1 MKKIK
6 APKLKINVL
15 SSEDFKRASTNALF
29 KDSEVYILS
38 KDSILDLYR
47 DLTSLSQGKQNKLH
61 PKNTSILLSPNG
73 EIEANIDL
81 SPYYTRSEALKQF
94 VSRNE
99 QPDNSYYSNL
109 VRDFFKADKIKGAG
123 LINVTRNEDVYT
135 VSSSMPFLFDPN
147 RIHIGDGTG
156 GNAGTTIGHN
166 SSAQHS
172 NSVALG
178 SDSVA
183 TLPNEVS
190 VGNSQTKRKITNV
203 DKGVEPTDVV
213 TVAQLQEAI
222 NSVKNNLTNI
232 ASQLYPI
239 GAVYITVLTHNPTD
253 LFGGQWVKL
262 PAGKMLI
269 NEGDGF
275 NLNETGGEKE
285 HVLTEAEMPTHAHQ
299 VQATSS
305 ADVSSI
311 AIGDHYHAFG
321 TINDNNGMFLT
332 TDGSRTKINKGV
344 RPPDFYFTG
353 WNGSGHDNWR
363 TPGNDTQPWNL
374 YTTRAVPLTEADVS
388 GKKTIDLN
396 VNTVSTRAGT
406 SQAHNNMPPYLV
418 VNMWKRV
425 G

>member
-1 MKKIK
+1 MRKIK

-47 DLTSLSQGKQNKLH
+47 DLTSLSQGKQTKLH

-94 VSRNE
+94 VSRSE

-135 VSSSMPFLFDPN
+135 VSSSMPFSFDNN

-203 DKGVEPTDVV
+203 DKGVESTDVV

-222 NSVKNNLTNI
+222 NTVKNNLTNI

-275 NLNETGGEKE
+275 NLNEIGGEKE
-285 HVLTEAEMPTHAHQ
+285 HVLTEAEMPGHAH
-299 VQATSS
+299 V
-305 ADVSSI
+305 
-311 AIGDHYHAFG
+311 
-321 TINDNNGMFLT
+321 L
-332 TDGSRTKINKGV
+332 DGKG
-344 RPPDFYFTG
+344 RIQT
-353 WNGSGHDNWR
+353 
-363 TPGNDTQPWNL
+363 
-374 YTTRAVPLTEADVS
+374 
-388 GKKTIDLN
+388 
-396 VNTVSTRAGT
+396 NTVELKGNISYSQSGDNGGGLAKYRSSNGIVKVESYYGEQTRKGDSGDSAINLNIDASHSHILDLSSLSMQRAG
-406 SQAHNNMPPYLV
+406 SSVAHNNMPPYLV

>member
-1 MKKIK
+1 MRKIK

-15 SSEDFKRASTNALF
+15 SYEDFKRASTNALF

-47 DLTSLSQGKQNKLH
+47 DLTSLSQGKQTKLH

-99 QPDNSYYSNL
+99 QPDSSYYSNL

-135 VSSSMPFLFDPN
+135 VSSSMPFSFDPN

-166 SSAQHS
+166 SSAQYS

-183 TLPNEVS
+183 TLPNAVS
-190 VGNSQTKRKITNV
+190 VGHYQTKRKITNV

-222 NSVKNNLTNI
+222 NSVKNNLTTI

-285 HVLTEAEMPTHAHQ
+285 HVLTETEMPRHAH
-299 VQATSS
+299 V
-305 ADVSSI
+305 
-311 AIGDHYHAFG
+311 
-321 TINDNNGMFLT
+321 L
-332 TDGSRTKINKGV
+332 DGKG
-344 RPPDFYFTG
+344 RIQT
-353 WNGSGHDNWR
+353 
-363 TPGNDTQPWNL
+363 
-374 YTTRAVPLTEADVS
+374 
-388 GKKTIDLN
+388 
-396 VNTVSTRAGT
+396 NTVELKGNISYSQSGDNGGGLAKYRSSNGIVKVESYYGEQTRKGDSGDSAINLNIDASHSHILDLSSLSMQRTGS

>member
-1 MKKIK
+1 
-6 APKLKINVL
+6 
-15 SSEDFKRASTNALF
+15 
-29 KDSEVYILS
+29 
-38 KDSILDLYR
+38 
-47 DLTSLSQGKQNKLH
+47 
-61 PKNTSILLSPNG
+61 
-73 EIEANIDL
+73 
-81 SPYYTRSEALKQF
+81 
-94 VSRNE
+94 
-99 QPDNSYYSNL
+99 
-109 VRDFFKADKIKGAG
+109 
-123 LINVTRNEDVYT
+123 
-135 VSSSMPFLFDPN
+135 MPFSFDNN

-190 VGNSQTKRKITNV
+190 VGNSQIKRKITNV
-203 DKGVEPTDVV
+203 DKGIEPTDVV

-222 NSVKNNLTNI
+222 NSVKNNLTTI

-239 GAVYITVLTHNPTD
+239 GAVYITVLAHNPAD

-285 HVLTEAEMPTHAHQ
+285 HMLTEAEMPAHAH
-299 VQATSS
+299 V
-305 ADVSSI
+305 
-311 AIGDHYHAFG
+311 
-321 TINDNNGMFLT
+321 L
-332 TDGSRTKINKGV
+332 DGKG
-344 RPPDFYFTG
+344 RIQT
-353 WNGSGHDNWR
+353 
-363 TPGNDTQPWNL
+363 
-374 YTTRAVPLTEADVS
+374 
-388 GKKTIDLN
+388 
-396 VNTVSTRAGT
+396 NTVELKGNISYSQSGDNGGGLAKYKSSNGIVKVESYYGEQTRKGDSGDSAINLNIDASHFHTLDLSSLSMQRAGA
-406 SQAHNNMPPYLV
+406 SVAHNNMPPYLV

>member
-1 MKKIK
+1 MRKIK

-47 DLTSLSQGKQNKLH
+47 DLTSLSQGKQTKLH

-94 VSRNE
+94 VSRSE

-109 VRDFFKADKIKGAG
+109 VRDFFKSDKIKGAG
-123 LINVTRNEDVYT
+123 IINVTRNEDVYT
-135 VSSSMPFLFDPN
+135 VSSSIPFSFNND

-269 NEGDGF
+269 NEGNGF

-285 HVLTEAEMPTHAHQ
+285 HVLTEAEMPGHAH
-299 VQATSS
+299 VL
-305 ADVSSI
+305 
-311 AIGDHYHAFG
+311 
-321 TINDNNGMFLT
+321 NGRGIVHT
-332 TDGSRTKINKGV
+332 
-344 RPPDFYFTG
+344 
-353 WNGSGHDNWR
+353 
-363 TPGNDTQPWNL
+363 
-374 YTTRAVPLTEADVS
+374 
-388 GKKTIDLN
+388 
-396 VNTVSTRAGT
+396 NTVELKGNLSYAQSGDNGGGLAKYRSSNGIVKVESYYGEQIRKGDSGDSAINLNIDASHHHTLDLSSLSMQQAGS
-406 SQAHNNMPPYLV
+406 SQAHNNMPPYFV